1 MARNFQARYL
11 ESTKMAD
18 KRSIMRIQLDSSAKD
33 ELDKIC
39 SKRGMTQIAVMSRL
53 VGWFIRQDDVIQ
65 TAVMATLSD
74 QALAQLT
81 SQLLKRMS
89 SRSGKAK

>member
-1 MARNFQARYL
+1 
-11 ESTKMAD
+11 MAD
-18 KRSIMRIQLDSSAKD
+18 KRSIMRIQLDDSAKD

-39 SKRGMTQIAVMSRL
+39 SNRGMTQIAVMSRL
-53 VGWFIRQDDVIQ
+53 VGWFIRQDDVIR

-74 QALAQLT
+74 QALAQLAN
-81 SQLLKRMS
+81 QLLKRMS

>member
-1 MARNFQARYL
+1 MA
-11 ESTKMAD
+11 E
-18 KRSIMRIQLDSSAKD
+18 KRSIMRIQLDSSAKE
-33 ELDKIC
+33 ELDEVC

-74 QALAQLT
+74 QAMAKLA
-81 SQLLKRMS
+81 SQMLKRMS

>member
-1 MARNFQARYL
+1 
-11 ESTKMAD
+11 MAD

-74 QALAQLT
+74 QALAQLA
-81 SQLLKRMS
+81 SQLLKRMA

>member
-1 MARNFQARYL
+1 
-11 ESTKMAD
+11 
-18 KRSIMRIQLDSSAKD
+18 
-33 ELDKIC
+33 
-39 SKRGMTQIAVMSRL
+39 MSRL

-74 QALAQLT
+74 QAMAQLAN
-81 SQLLKRMS
+81 QLLKRMS

>member
-1 MARNFQARYL
+1 
-11 ESTKMAD
+11 MAD
-18 KRSIMRIQLDSSAKD
+18 KRSIMRIQLDASAKD

-74 QALAQLT
+74 QALAQLAN
-81 SQLLKRMS
+81 QLLKRMS

>member
-1 MARNFQARYL
+1 
-11 ESTKMAD
+11 
-18 KRSIMRIQLDSSAKD
+18 
-33 ELDKIC
+33 LDKIC

-74 QALAQLT
+74 QAQAQLAT
-81 SQLLKRMS
+81 QLLKRMS
-89 SRSGKAK
+89 SRSGKGK

>member
-1 MARNFQARYL
+1 
-11 ESTKMAD
+11 MAD
-18 KRSIMRIQLDSSAKD
+18 KRSIMRIQLDAAAK
-33 ELDKIC
+33 EEVDKIC
-39 SKRGMTQIAVMSRL
+39 SHRGMTQIAVMSRL

-74 QALAQLT
+74 QAMAQLAN
-81 SQLLKRMS
+81 QLLKRMS

>member
-1 MARNFQARYL
+1 MV
-11 ESTKMAD
+11 D
-18 KRSIMRIQLDSSAKD
+18 KRSIMRIQLDAGAKE

-39 SKRGMTQIAVMSRL
+39 SNRGMTQIAVMSRL
-53 VGWFIRQDDVIQ
+53 VGWFIRQDNVIQ

-74 QALAQLT
+74 QAMAQLAN
-81 SQLLKRMS
+81 QLLKRMS

>member
-1 MARNFQARYL
+1 
-11 ESTKMAD
+11 MAD

-74 QALAQLT
+74 QALAQLA

-89 SRSGKAK
+89 SRGKGK

>member
-1 MARNFQARYL
+1 
-11 ESTKMAD
+11 MAD
-18 KRSIMRIQLDSSAKD
+18 KRSIMRIQLDTAAKED
-33 ELDKIC
+33 LDKIC

-74 QALAQLT
+74 QAMGQLA

-89 SRSGKAK
+89 SRSGKTK